1 MSAAAK
7 IRPLV
12 IGTAG
17 HIDHGKTALVRGL
30 TGIDTDRL
38 PEEKQRGISIDL
50 GFAYLEPR
58 PGLLL
63 SFVDVPGHER
73 FVKNMLAGA
82 TGIDAVLFV
91 VAADEGLMPQ
101 SREHFEIVRLLG
113 LRTVLGVITKCDL
126 VDREMIDIVRLELEE
141 YLAKGL
147 GAAPPLFE
155 ASARSGA
162 GLEEIRRA
170 LAELAEHL
178 PERPATGVP
187 RLSVD
192 RRFVLQGHGTVVTGT
207 QVSGR
212 FAAGEAVEIQPSG
225 LKARI
230 RELQSHG
237 HSVEA
242 TGPGQRV
249 AMKLHGVGTD
259 QIARGDVI
267 SAPGALEAGFVLN
280 ARVELLGD
288 APLVLE
294 HRTRLRVHLGAAEV
308 LARAE
313 PLESEALEPGSSG
326 YVQLRLEKSAAA
338 VGGQRLVL
346 RRYSPAF
353 TIGGGVVLE
362 FPAPKAS
369 SGDALTLEVLRRI
382 ETGRPE
388 EIAAALVLRRGE
400 AGLSLS
406 ELRRELERRGLAEPE
421 PLRFAGLVEM
431 AGERLQRAE
440 VFAAHR
446 AELLEALAAYHRDHP
461 LEAGARPERL
471 RVGILERLEAE
482 PFDTLLRT
490 LERSQELV
498 AEQDRL
504 RLPDFA
510 PILHESARS
519 QLEAL
524 VAALDAR
531 GPLEEAALLEQLKS
545 VGPRLRAL
553 AQYLVDQGALL
564 RMEGGLYLGRR
575 AAARVLESCRAE
587 LESAEG
593 LGVGQLRDKT
603 GWSRKF
609 CIPFLELT
617 DGLKL
622 TRRRGDVR
630 FAGPG
635 LSSWKDGCR

>member
-1 MSAAAK
+1 MSVEAK

-17 HIDHGKTALVRGL
+17 HIDHGKTALVREL
-30 TGIDTDRL
+30 TGIDADRL
-38 PEEKQRGISIDL
+38 PEEKERGISIDL
-50 GFAYLEPR
+50 GFAHLEPR

-101 SREHFEIVRLLG
+101 SREHFDIVRLLG
-113 LRTVLGVITKCDL
+113 LRTIFGVINKCDL
-126 VDREMIDIVRLELEE
+126 VDREMIDIVRLELED
-141 YLAKGL
+141 YLGKGL
-147 GAAPPLFE
+147 GGVPPLFE
-155 ASARSGA
+155 VSARTGA
-162 GLEEIRRA
+162 GLTELKAA
-170 LAELAEHL
+170 LVQLAEHL
-178 PERPATGVP
+178 PERSASGVP

-207 QVSGR
+207 QVSGTFR
-212 FAAGEAVEIQPSG
+212 VGDAIEILPSG

-237 HSVEA
+237 HGVET

-259 QIARGDVI
+259 EIARGDVL
-267 SAPGALEAGFVLN
+267 SAPGALEAGYVLN
-280 ARVELLGD
+280 ARVELLAD
-288 APLVLE
+288 SPRPIE
-294 HRTRLRVHLGAAEV
+294 HRTRLRVHLGAAEI

-313 PLESEALEPGSSG
+313 PLEAAALEPGESG
-326 YVQLRLEKSAAA
+326 FVQLRLEKPAAA

-362 FPAPKAS
+362 SPAPKAG
-369 SGDALTLEVLRRI
+369 SGDPLTLEVLRRL
-382 ETGRPE
+382 ETGRAE
-388 EIAAALVLRRGE
+388 EVAHALALRHGA
-400 AGLSLS
+400 AGLPAA
-406 ELRRELERRGLAEPE
+406 ELRRELLRRGMPWPE
-421 PLRFAGLVEM
+421 PLRFPGLVEM
-431 AGERLQRAE
+431 AGERLQREE
-440 VFAAHR
+440 VFAGQRSAI
-446 AELLEALAAYHRDHP
+446 LEALAAYHSENP

-471 RVGILERLEAE
+471 RTGPLAALQPEAL
-482 PFDTLLRT
+482 DVLLRT
-490 LERSQELV
+490 LEQRRDV
-498 AEQDRL
+498 AFDQDRL
-504 RLPDFA
+504 RLPSFA
-510 PILHESARS
+510 PILDETSRVR
-519 QLEAL
+519 LDEL
-524 VAALDAR
+524 IVALDAR
-531 GPLEEAALLEQLKS
+531 GPIEEAELVEALRAGGLRTRALL
-545 VGPRLRAL
+545 
-553 AQYLVDQGALL
+553 QYLQDQGAVQ

-575 AAARVLESCRAE
+575 AVARVLRSCQAE
-587 LESAEG
+587 LESVPG
-593 LGVGQLRDKT
+593 LGVAQLRDKT
-603 GWSRKF
+603 GWTRKF

-635 LSSWKDGCR
+635 LGSFLEAYG